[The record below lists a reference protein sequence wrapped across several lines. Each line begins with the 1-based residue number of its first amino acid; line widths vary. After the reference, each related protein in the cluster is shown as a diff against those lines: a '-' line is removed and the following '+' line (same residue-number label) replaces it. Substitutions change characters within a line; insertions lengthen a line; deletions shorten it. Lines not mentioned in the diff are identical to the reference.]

1 MICVGFSD
9 ILYPGDTLGENSCIV
24 CTHLLLLYASA
35 LTLHSIHMIFTL
47 MIFIGMFYSCHVAA
61 PKRDLTKISAASQ
74 RFAAVV
80 RFCKI
85 YSHLTSHRIV
95 VARITSENSSSFSS

>member
-85 YSHLTSHRIV
+85 YSHLTSHHIV